1 MVNWWKPL
9 QGTACEQSA
18 NPARLTRR
26 LWALRVAA
34 GATALVL
41 AACGGG
47 GSSADRGPTNITL
60 ASADANGIYWDANE
74 SRLYLTDD
82 TSNAILTWDGDG
94 KTTFSNYVNLPA
106 LQPPATNTQVSIGE
120 LTRTSN
126 GTFYTTRFGF
136 GNAGTVI
143 AVSPGRVASNLTGLD
158 PVRRR
163 IAVTVTGAGE
173 IIDNWFV
180 TPPSPN
186 ATSTGGAIS
195 LLTVNGGAATER
207 ELVTG
212 LSKPVGSV
220 VVGRTLYVSD
230 QTTGRLTSFPLDALL
245 TAPRTASQGTL
256 VASFTADLSVPSND
270 NIDLTTAGADGNLY
284 LGGRGGKLYR
294 VTPAGVVTQLDSL
307 NTTANAGLLQIRGIA
322 VDNVNRRL
330 FVVVHST
337 DTARAPNALRIVP
350 LN

>member
-1 MVNWWKPL
+1 MVNWFKPML
-9 QGTACEQSA
+9 GTAREQGA
-18 NPARLTRR
+18 KPVFEARRQ
-26 LWALRVAA
+26 WALRMAL

-47 GSSADRGPTNITL
+47 GNSADRGPTNITL
-60 ASADANGIYWDANE
+60 ASADSNGIYWDAAE

-82 TSNAILTWDGDG
+82 TTNAILTWDGDG
-94 KTTFSNYVNLPA
+94 RTTFSNYVNLPA
-106 LQPPATNTQVSIGE
+106 LLPPATATQVSIGE
-120 LTRTSN
+120 LTRAAN

-143 AVSPGRVASNLTGLD
+143 AVSQARVATNLTGLD

-173 IIDNWFV
+173 ILDNWFV

-220 VVGRTLYVSD
+220 VVGRTLFVAD
-230 QTTGRLTSFPLDALL
+230 QTTGRVTSFPLDALL
-245 TAPRTASQGTL
+245 AAPRTAAQGTFI
-256 VASFTADLSVPSND
+256 ASFTADLSVPGND
-270 NIDLTTAGADGNLY
+270 NIDLMTADAAGNLY

-294 VTPAGVVTQLDSL
+294 VTPAGVVTLLDSL
-307 NTTANAGLLQIRGIA
+307 NTAASPGLLQIRGVA

-330 FVVVHST
+330 FVVVHTT